1 MNISWVLADSVA
13 LDPTLDIDLLKNIG
27 AFWGSWRTWR
37 AYSTDNVICHD
48 QSKAVE
54 LITRNFQERCN
65 FYIPESIYHSIGRPE
80 GVKLYQ
86 GEFVHDV
93 VQQEEIVAIHLA
105 AATSEIVLLL
115 GFDLTELVPDSDRL
129 KTHQAHHHRNLLR
142 QAIKNNEQVQWVVVD
157 HVDPLDPNL
166 VDLPNIS
173 TDSLATML
181 TLSPD

>member
-1 MNISWVLADSVA
+1 MNISWVLADSVT
-13 LDPTLDIDLLKNIG
+13 LDPTQDIESLKQIG
-27 AFWGSWRTWR
+27 ALWGSWRTWR
-37 AYSTDNVICHD
+37 ACNTDNVICHD
-48 QSKAVE
+48 QAKAVE
-54 LITRNFQERCN
+54 LLKRNFQTHCN
-65 FYIPESIYHSIGRPE
+65 FYIPDSIYHSIGRPE

-93 VQQEEIVAIHLA
+93 IRQDEIVAVNLA

-115 GFDLTELVPDSDRL
+115 GFDLTVLVPNSDRL

-142 QAIKNNEQVQWVVVD
+142 QAIKDYEHVQWVVVD
-157 HVDPLDPNL
+157 HFGKLDPNL

-173 TDSLATML
+173 TDSLATVL